1 MVPAVEYLQSQ
12 RLRSMMMQ
20 QLAAAT
26 AGVDVYL
33 APSANGNPR
42 QPEGTLPPAMPPP
55 QNLTQQHSQMANLA
69 CYPGLALPNGF
80 SSNGTPTSINFM
92 ARPFG
97 EAGLMALAKLY
108 QDSTDFNLQHPPL
121 D

>member
-12 RLRSMMMQ
+12 RMRSIMMQ
-20 QLAAAT
+20 QLAAST
-26 AGVDVYL
+26 ADVDVYL

-42 QPEGTLPPAMPPP
+42 APEGAAAPAVPPP
-55 QNLTQQHSQMANLA
+55 PNLTQQHSQMANLA

-80 SSNGTPTSINFM
+80 MENGAPTSINFM

-97 EAGLMALAKLY
+97 EASLLALAKAY
-108 QDSTDFNLQHPPL
+108 QDATEFNKKHPVI
-121 D
+121 